1 MQRRPHP
8 VFDDRAATEDRAP
21 EQLLPRWERPC
32 LVAFGDVRQLTMGV
46 TLPAGESGPGD
57 GTRRP

>member
-1 MQRRPHP
+1 MQRRLHP
-8 VFDDRAATEDRAP
+8 ESDNRAATEDRAP
-21 EQLLPRWERPC
+21 EQLLPCWERPR

-46 TLPAGESGPGD
+46 TLPAGESGVGD